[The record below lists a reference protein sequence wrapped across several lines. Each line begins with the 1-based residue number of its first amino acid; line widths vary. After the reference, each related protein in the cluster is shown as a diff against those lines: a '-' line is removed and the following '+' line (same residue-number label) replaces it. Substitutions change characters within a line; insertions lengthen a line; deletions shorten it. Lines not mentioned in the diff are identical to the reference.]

1 MRTKCGFKEQ
11 TEATTIIKLKKKKK
25 RKNIKSKETLHRRKE
40 EGRKKV

>member
-25 RKNIKSKETLHRRKE
+25 KEH
-40 EGRKKV
+40 KKQGNFA